1 MEIDLIFRIAAIG
14 VIVSLLNQF
23 LTKADKSEY
32 TTLTTLAGIIAV
44 LLMIIPQI
52 KELFES
58 VKDMM
63 NY

>member
-1 MEIDLIFRIAAIG
+1 MEIDLIFKIAAIG
-14 VIVSLLNQF
+14 IIVSLLNQF

-58 VKDMM
+58 VKDMV